1 VLHDMERAP
10 GFTRANLG
18 LLLIRMG
25 DFAEGFGLI
34 STAAQLDPEMRMD
47 PNFRRHLAIAIG
59 SAPMNASIS
68 MGSTIAEGRIYS
80 PPAPVYPAVRP
91 FRAAIDARRPE
102 MEAQSASS
110 PPPNSGQGEAR
121 KYPAT
126 SEPGNRQASPAWRQS
141 WTNSGIQ
148 SQDAS
153 GSRRERPSWRQAWN
167 NVSPIAAG
175 AASGRAPGNESD
187 GRDPSQ

>member
-1 VLHDMERAP
+1 PTQILDSAVAHLRYGDWRGASAGDAAAIRMADSFYRWGLRCERGWLRRCIDSENDPLTRRWMSERGDGVHDHGGAP

-80 PPAPVYPAVRP
+80 PPAPVYPAVR
-91 FRAAIDARRPE
+91 
-102 MEAQSASS
+102 
-110 PPPNSGQGEAR
+110 
-121 KYPAT
+121 
-126 SEPGNRQASPAWRQS
+126 
-141 WTNSGIQ
+141 
-148 SQDAS
+148 
-153 GSRRERPSWRQAWN
+153 
-167 NVSPIAAG
+167 
-175 AASGRAPGNESD
+175 
-187 GRDPSQ
+187 